1 MDARTALAGTAR
13 LPPCRTWVTP
23 PHTCV
28 RARTICLPQ
37 PCKHAVAQVATV
49 QTPTQASTT
58 EDGQQHRMK
67 QELLTWLAGT
77 ERGSNAAKQLRGQI
91 EEAQVAV
98 EALCPPELDY
108 SLLEGKWLL
117 RYTTAADVIPIVGLD
132 SVSRQLLLPL
142 GLPTPVRV
150 GNIYQRFSSVERGIV
165 ENIIEFSLPLL
176 LEEHKAPGSVFTVQ
190 ASYQACSGRRI
201 SLTFEQA
208 QLSDVK
214 PTPALEALLAP
225 ALLPRG
231 FLNLQLLLGLR
242 ELKLVFPFRSVQQ
255 VAQGAGVGANYLLTY
270 LDDDMLIGRATGT
283 AGTFIFTRT
292 SE

>member
-117 RYTTAADVIPIVGLD
+117 RHTTAADV
-132 SVSRQLLLPL
+132 VSA
-142 GLPTPVRV
+142 GYPTVALAVRV
-150 GNIYQRFSSVERGIV
+150 SCSAGAGQTTTSPSKQLQQSSKRR
-165 ENIIEFSLPLL
+165 
-176 LEEHKAPGSVFTVQ
+176 AR
-190 ASYQACSGRRI
+190 CSH
-201 SLTFEQA
+201 L
-208 QLSDVK
+208 K
-214 PTPALEALLAP
+214 LAP
-225 ALLPRG
+225 AAAPAYACSTLMI
-231 FLNLQLLLGLR
+231 
-242 ELKLVFPFRSVQQ
+242 S
-255 VAQGAGVGANYLLTY
+255 
-270 LDDDMLIGRATGT
+270 
-283 AGTFIFTRT
+283 
-292 SE
+292 SC